1 MKTAEEILEER
12 KNTHGDFEKGAQD
25 FAQLLRPVVEK
36 CLAGTISNVKFYGLT
51 MANAKQVRILN
62 GDSSHVDHYI
72 DAANYF
78 TLAGGLFKPSDDWK
92 QSISK
97 GGILNCGGR
106 ENE

>member
-1 MKTAEEILEER
+1 
-12 KNTHGDFEKGAQD
+12 
-25 FAQLLRPVVEK
+25 
-36 CLAGTISNVKFYGLT
+36 

-78 TLAGGLFKPSDDWK
+78 TLAGGLYKTSSNNK
-92 QSISK
+92 ECVMK
-97 GGILNCGGR
+97 GGISLCGEC